1 MYLSSVVKKKSLS
14 LDKNMIIRAGK
25 EIDLARIL
33 QIEKRAF
40 PNSAW
45 SKEMIHNELLEKS
58 DRKTWVIE
66 SKKELIGYCMIQFGP
81 EEVHLINMAVEPLF
95 QNMGLGRKLLHHFLD
110 TNAPNTSIFL
120 EVKRGNFSA
129 INLYLNAG
137 FEEITIRKKY
147 YTEGEDAIIMC
158 LKV

>member
-1 MYLSSVVKKKSLS
+1 MLKVLISTLECPLSTSAVRCFATLM
-14 LDKNMIIRAGK
+14 DKFQGLC
-25 EIDLARIL
+25 ETV
-33 QIEKRAF
+33 
-40 PNSAW
+40 
-45 SKEMIHNELLEKS
+45 EKS

-81 EEVHLINMAVEPLF
+81 EEVHLINMAVEPSF
-95 QNMGLGRKLLHHFLD
+95 QKMGLGRKLLHHFLD

-120 EVKRGNFSA
+120 EVKRGNFPA

-137 FEEITIRKKY
+137 FEEITIRQKY

>member
-1 MYLSSVVKKKSLS
+1 
-14 LDKNMIIRAGK
+14 MIIRAGK

-45 SKEMIHNELLEKS
+45 SKEMIYNELLEKS

-120 EVKRGNFSA
+120 EVKRVNFPA
-129 INLYLNAG
+129 IK
-137 FEEITIRKKY
+137 I
-147 YTEGEDAIIMC
+147 
-158 LKV
+158 